1 MHEPVRGLDDG
12 GITELSPR
20 LILEHQRSFPSD
32 AILTHGEIQGAAT
45 LGGVVIDQEMT
56 SVLERD
62 GIGAGIRIGQ
72 IGQFDLRPG
81 RALVTG
87 DGAEDLGVTGPPD
100 RHEAT
105 VFQEQDTGLD
115 RGGSTLPLLDR
126 DFLPREPIIAATL
139 EMDLPRRPDLQS
151 FGTAARKDGA
161 VLQLHGLV
169 LDRTEDAFGQAARF
183 TPGLAVIIAEAEQSP
198 PLDRIRA
205 DLVIQLER
213 SFLRLEEHR
222 VPTRETLAVRLLR
235 AFGDL
240 DRRRPLAV
248 DATSRPDRDVRLAF
262 GLSGEPRRDQGAV
275 LGLDNRRRM
284 TARHRIG
291 LEDEAS
297 TDHAGLGREGR
308 KRQASEQQ
316 S

>member
-1 MHEPVRGLDDG
+1 
-12 GITELSPR
+12 
-20 LILEHQRSFPSD
+20 
-32 AILTHGEIQGAAT
+32 
-45 LGGVVIDQEMT
+45 MT

-169 LDRTEDAFGQAARF
+169 LDGPEDAFGQSASR
-183 TPGLAVIIAEAEQSP
+183 TPSLTVVVAQTEQAP
-198 PLDRIRA
+198 PFNGIRA
-205 DLVIQLER
+205 DLIVKLQRTFLGLEQDGI
-213 SFLRLEEHR
+213 
-222 VPTRETLAVRLLR
+222 PTGETFTIGLG
-235 AFGDL
+235 AFGDFHG
-240 DRRRPLAV
+240 
-248 DATSRPDRDVRLAF
+248 SRPFAVHPPGRPNRDVGLAL
-262 GLSGEPRRDQGAV
+262 GLTGKPSGDQGAIPR
-275 LGLDNRRRM
+275 LNDCRGM
-284 TARHRIG
+284 TARHGVR
-291 LEDEAS
+291 LEDEFGADQ
-297 TDHAGLGREGR
+297 TRLGGESG
-308 KRQASEQQ
+308 
-316 S
+316 